1 MKKFLFLVF
10 ITAVCY
16 LNTIGQTTYSK
27 VYNII
32 NGNEYGSLIKMFGGT
47 QFILG
52 DGICDPLTPN
62 LVPCGFFLMINE
74 TENQYKTVVFGDNR
88 LSFASHNAFAM
99 SNDTFYIFAADFR
112 TIDND
117 FVVYKTNLAGDSLG
131 VLIYHPEFQSIYPE
145 SIMVKDDYI
154 FLYGS
159 VKKNQNK
166 TNIIVIKMDKKGNFI
181 KSTQF
186 AEVLSEKSN
195 FPKPMIETA
204 DGYLAIMSQYN
215 DSDNKYPSVIKFDT
229 DLNLVW
235 HLPLPK
241 TNKIFQRSDFPYM
254 TPTNDGGMVIS
265 YQMSLAD
272 SIRYHPEKWDQFTTW
287 AQVILKIDQN
297 ANMLWQDT
305 MFTTTFP
312 GQYFSS
318 PWRGVKHLSTL
329 ENGDVLCIGDWNCF
343 ECDPENMGW
352 LARYSSDGQLK
363 WEHIYNDLTWGQG
376 GYGSYFLSVDEAEN
390 GDLVCTGDIEGSGGE
405 WNNSHYTWVLRLDS
419 LGCFTPGCDTDSFSE
434 VFTVQSEEVR
444 INLSSD
450 LLVYPNPSDDFL
462 HLVLPEDMDADQ
474 LLVLNSTG
482 QVVMKMDGSYEK
494 IEVSHLPAGL
504 YVIIVTDTGKKLTA
518 RTRFIKTDR

>member
-10 ITAVCY
+10 FTAVCY

-27 VYNII
+27 VYNIV
-32 NGNEYGSLIKMFGGT
+32 NGNEYGTEIRLFDNI
-47 QFILG
+47 QLVLG
-52 DGICDPLTPN
+52 RGICDPGSDISAACSYILYN
-62 LVPCGFFLMINE
+62 SEINNSQNYLVFKEDQL
-74 TENQYKTVVFGDNR
+74 Y
-88 LSFASHNAFAM
+88 FASEKAIAIQ
-99 SNDTFYIFAADFR
+99 NDTIFLFASDYR
-112 TIDND
+112 LNHKD
-117 FVVYKTNLAGDSLG
+117 FVVYKTNLEGDSLG
-131 VLIYHPEFQSIYPE
+131 VFTYHPEFNFIFPE
-145 SIMVKDDYI
+145 SIIVKDDYI

-159 VKKNQNK
+159 VKNNQNK
-166 TNIIVIKMDKKGNFI
+166 TNIIVIKLDKKGNFI

-241 TNKIFQRSDFPYM
+241 TNIIFQRNAFPYM

-312 GQYFSS
+312 GQYFSG
-318 PWRGVKHLSTL
+318 PWRGVSHLSTL
-329 ENGDVLCIGDWNCF
+329 ENGDVLCIGSWVCY

-419 LGCFTPGCDTDSFSE
+419 LGCFTPECDTDSFSE

-462 HLVLPEDMDADQ
+462 HLVLPEGMDADQ

-482 QVVMKMDGSYEK
+482 QVVMKMDGSNGK

-504 YVIIVTDTGKKLTA
+504 YVIIVTDTGKRRTA
-518 RTRFIKTDR
+518 RKKFIKTDR